1 MISPDPEPFSPTGL
15 SLGFVLPTAVSIS
28 RTQKRG
34 GLSKTAESLDFHDL
48 QKKASSDPK
57 CCFMLNVS
65 KNGIPFPT

>member
-1 MISPDPEPFSPTGL
+1 MISPAPEPFSPTGL
-15 SLGFVLPTAVSIS
+15 SLGFVLPTAVSSS
-28 RTQKRG
+28 RTQKRA
-34 GLSKTAESLDFHDL
+34 GLSKTAEPGDFHDL